1 MCPSRG
7 SSTPLGRSRHAAGGS
22 VGRGHSSVMRV
33 PQLSAGQEAVTSVLA
48 QFRGDGYFI
57 RYL

>member
-1 MCPSRG
+1 M
-7 SSTPLGRSRHAAGGS
+7 
-22 VGRGHSSVMRV
+22 GRGHSSVMRV